1 MEGRAQLK
9 KKFEAANI
17 GYESYRALIESTIN
31 KKDDGIDID
40 ERDGLRLAPG
50 SDSGRLLS
58 LFGDRA
64 GTAAEWFVRLNPE
77 NTKGLDISSELTQGR
92 TLFLTVEEDFVDD
105 ELVHEVRVGIGT
117 IKPQFTLD
125 VEGTVAMRA
134 RVGTFKADQIPADK
148 QWHTILSEAEGLND
162 CQAYEIFAHIY
173 DNKTERYAL
182 THAIILIAKGR
193 RGERIKVTR
202 AGSGYLWG
210 RFLNRIKFR
219 IKREYG
225 KEVVQMRARDHYGF
239 SVDGKPKMIFYRVT
253 KIWDKAF
260 ENEGYRERRN
270 VKQTMPKRIQVKN
283 YNQLRQND

>member
-17 GYESYRALIESTIN
+17 GYESYRALIDSTIN

-50 SDSGRLLS
+50 SDTGRLLS

-64 GTAAEWFVRLNPE
+64 GTTAEWFIRLNPD
-77 NTKGLDISSELTQGR
+77 NNKGLDISSELTPGR
-92 TLFLTVEEDFVDD
+92 TLFLTVDEEFIDD
-105 ELVHEVRVGIGT
+105 ELQHEVRVGIGT
-117 IKPQFTLD
+117 IRPQFTMD

-134 RVGTFKADQIPADK
+134 RVGTFKADSIPADK
-148 QWHTILSEAEGLND
+148 QWHTILSEGDGLSD

-173 DNKTERYAL
+173 DNQSERYAL
-182 THAIILIAKGR
+182 THAVILIAKGR
-193 RGERIKVTR
+193 RAERIKITR
-202 AGSGYLWG
+202 VSSRYLWG

-225 KEVVQMRARDHYGF
+225 KEVVQMKARDHYGF
-239 SVDGKPKMIFYRVT
+239 TAKGQPKTIFYRIMKV
-253 KIWDKAF
+253 WDREF

-270 VKQTMPKRIQVKN
+270 VKQTMPKRIRIKNANQVRIN
-283 YNQLRQND
+283 E

>member
-17 GYESYRALIESTIN
+17 GYESYRALIDSTIN
-31 KKDDGIDID
+31 RKDDGIDID

-64 GTAAEWFVRLNPE
+64 GTAAEWFIRLNPE
-77 NTKGLDISSELTQGR
+77 NTKGLDISSELTVGR
-92 TLFLTVEEDFVDD
+92 TLFLTVDEEIVDD
-105 ELVHEVRVGIGT
+105 ELQHEVRVGIGT

-134 RVGTFKADQIPADK
+134 RVGTFKAESVPADK
-148 QWHTILSEAEGLND
+148 QWHTILAEGDGLND
-162 CQAYEIFAHIY
+162 CQAYEIFAHIF
-173 DNKTERYAL
+173 DNKTERYSL
-182 THAIILIAKGR
+182 THAVILIAKGR
-193 RGERIKVTR
+193 RGERIKITR
-202 AGSGYLWG
+202 ASSRYLWG
-210 RFLNRIKFR
+210 RFLNRIRFR

-239 SVDGKPKMIFYRVT
+239 TVDGKPKMIFYRVT
-253 KIWDKAF
+253 KIWDKSF

-270 VKQTMPKRIQVKN
+270 VKQTMPKRIKIKN
-283 YNQLRQND
+283 ANQLRQND

>member
-17 GYESYRALIESTIN
+17 GYESYRALIDSTIN

-64 GTAAEWFVRLNPE
+64 GTSAEWFIRLNPD
-77 NTKGLDISSELTQGR
+77 NNKGLDISSELTPGR
-92 TLFLTVEEDFVDD
+92 TLFLTVDEEYVDD
-105 ELVHEVRVGIGT
+105 ELQHEIRMGVGT
-117 IKPQFTLD
+117 SKPQFTLD

-134 RVGTFKADQIPADK
+134 RVGTFKAETIPADK
-148 QWHTILSEAEGLND
+148 QWHTILSEGDGLSD

-173 DNKTERYAL
+173 DNQTERYSL
-182 THAIILIAKGR
+182 THAVVMIAKGR
-193 RGERIKVTR
+193 RGERIKITR
-202 AGSGYLWG
+202 VGSRYLWG
-210 RFLNRIKFR
+210 RFLNRIRFR
-219 IKREYG
+219 IRREYG
-225 KEVVQMRARDHYGF
+225 KEVIQMKARDHFGF
-239 SVDGKPKMIFYRVT
+239 SADGKPKLIFFRVT

-270 VKQTMPKRIQVKN
+270 VKQTMPKRIKIKNANQVK
-283 YNQLRQND
+283 LND

>member
-17 GYESYRALIESTIN
+17 GYESYRALIDSTIN

-64 GTAAEWFVRLNPE
+64 GTAAEWFIRLNPE

-92 TLFLTVEEDFVDD
+92 TLFLTVEEEFVDD
-105 ELVHEVRVGIGT
+105 ELIHEVRVGIGT

-134 RVGTFKADQIPADK
+134 RVGTFKADSVPADK
-148 QWHTILSEAEGLND
+148 QWHSILAEGDGLND

-173 DNKTERYAL
+173 DTKTERYAL
-182 THAIILIAKGR
+182 THAVILIAKGR
-193 RGERIKVTR
+193 RGERITITR
-202 AGSGYLWG
+202 AGSSYLWG

-239 SVDGKPKMIFYRVT
+239 TNDGKPKMIFYRVT
-253 KIWDKAF
+253 KIWDRAF

-270 VKQTMPKRIQVKN
+270 VKQTMPKRIKIKN
-283 YNQLRQND
+283 ANQLRQND

>member
-17 GYESYRALIESTIN
+17 GYESYRALIDSTIN

-64 GTAAEWFVRLNPE
+64 GTTAEWFIRLNPD
-77 NTKGLDISSELTQGR
+77 NNKGLDISSDFTPGR
-92 TLFLTVEEDFVDD
+92 TLFLSVDEDYIDD
-105 ELVHEVRVGIGT
+105 ELQHEVKVGIGT
-117 IKPQFTLD
+117 MKPQFTLD

-134 RVGTFKADQIPADK
+134 RVGTFKASSIAADK
-148 QWHTILSEAEGLND
+148 QWHTILSENDGLND

-173 DNKTERYAL
+173 DNQTERYAL
-182 THAIILIAKGR
+182 THAVILIAKGR
-193 RGERIKVTR
+193 RGQRIKLTR
-202 AGSGYLWG
+202 ASSSYLWG

-225 KEVVQMRARDHYGF
+225 KEVVQMKARDHYGF
-239 SVDGKPKMIFYRVT
+239 SSDGKPKTIFYRVT
-253 KIWDKAF
+253 KLWDRSF
-260 ENEGYRERRN
+260 ENEGYLERRN
-270 VKQTMPKRIQVKN
+270 VKQTIPKRIKIKNANQVRIN
-283 YNQLRQND
+283 E

>member
-17 GYESYRALIESTIN
+17 GYESYRALIDSTIN

-64 GTAAEWFVRLNPE
+64 GTAAEWFIRLNPE

-92 TLFLTVEEDFVDD
+92 TLFLTVEEEFVDD
-105 ELVHEVRVGIGT
+105 ELIHEVRVGIGT

-134 RVGTFKADQIPADK
+134 RVGTFKADSVPADK
-148 QWHTILSEAEGLND
+148 QWHTILAEGDGLND
-162 CQAYEIFAHIY
+162 CQAYEIFAHIF
-173 DNKTERYAL
+173 DTKTERYAL
-182 THAIILIAKGR
+182 THAVILIAKGR
-193 RGERIKVTR
+193 RGERIKITR
-202 AGSGYLWG
+202 AGSSYLWG

-239 SVDGKPKMIFYRVT
+239 TNDGKPKMIFYRVT
-253 KIWDKAF
+253 KIWDRAF

-270 VKQTMPKRIQVKN
+270 VKQTMPKRIKIKN
-283 YNQLRQND
+283 ANQLRQND

>member
-17 GYESYRALIESTIN
+17 GYESYRALIDSTIN

-50 SDSGRLLS
+50 SDAGRLLS

-64 GTAAEWFVRLNPE
+64 GTSAEWFIRLNPE

-92 TLFLTVEEDFVDD
+92 TLFLTVEEEFVDD
-105 ELVHEVRVGIGT
+105 ELQHEVRVGIGT

-134 RVGTFKADQIPADK
+134 RVGTFKADSIPADK
-148 QWHTILSEAEGLND
+148 QWHTILSESDGLND

-173 DNKTERYAL
+173 DGKTERYSL
-182 THAIILIAKGR
+182 THAVILIAKGR
-193 RGERIKVTR
+193 KGERIKITR
-202 AGSGYLWG
+202 AGSRYLWG

-239 SVDGKPKMIFYRVT
+239 TVDGKPKLIFYRVT
-253 KIWDKAF
+253 KLWDKAF

-270 VKQTMPKRIQVKN
+270 VKQTMPKRIKIKN
-283 YNQLRQND
+283 ANQLRATE